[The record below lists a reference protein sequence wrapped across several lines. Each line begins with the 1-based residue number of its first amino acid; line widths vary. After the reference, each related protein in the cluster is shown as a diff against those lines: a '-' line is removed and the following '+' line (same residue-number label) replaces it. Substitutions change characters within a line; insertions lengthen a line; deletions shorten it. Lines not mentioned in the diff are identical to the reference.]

1 MDVRRLEAAVGNS
14 EVDRGWISSQQ
25 MVVSA
30 TAAQISASGAGVS
43 AADAHGAESKDRTGR
58 SPPLLVG
65 ELMGFLGGFDVQQQ
79 V

>member
-14 EVDRGWISSQQ
+14 EVDPGWISSQQ

-43 AADAHGAESKDRTGR
+43 AADAHGAERKDREEPTPACWGVDGFFG
-58 SPPLLVG
+58 LV
-65 ELMGFLGGFDVQQQ
+65 
-79 V
+79 